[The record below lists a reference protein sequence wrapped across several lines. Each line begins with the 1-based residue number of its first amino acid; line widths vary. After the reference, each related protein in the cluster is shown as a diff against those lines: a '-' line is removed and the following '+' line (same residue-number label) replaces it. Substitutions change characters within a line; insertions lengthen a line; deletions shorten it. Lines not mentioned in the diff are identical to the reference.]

1 MEIIRF
7 HSVKLRGKSNDI
19 CFEKLKGVLK
29 MTKKICYDYI
39 LPDENNNPV
48 QKKTECH
55 SLVIVGANESG
66 KARLG
71 AWMEKNMI
79 DKTHRISAQRV
90 LTFGRYIQQKSYEQA
105 TNMLLFGTENSSG
118 VHDERWGWD
127 GEKYNYVSSMLN
139 DYENVLSSLTAKQ
152 INQQEKFINECKKK
166 DLTGEEYNKVPEMI
180 LDKLQ
185 RIWNMVFPHREIDI
199 SDGKVLASLRRNK
212 AFIEYNGKDMSDGE
226 RVALYLIAQCLCIP
240 ENKIIIIDEPE
251 IHLHRSIIDKIWSA
265 IESEREDC
273 LFIYI
278 THDTQFAAS
287 HKNSEKIWIKEY
299 DGTSWQY
306 EKVEDSNLPEQL
318 LLDILGNRKPVLFV
332 EGTNDSYDTKLYSEI
347 YKEYYV
353 ISCGSCSSVISQT
366 KAMNSN
372 TQLHHL
378 KCYGIIDRDHRS
390 DYEINSYKKDNIY
403 ALKVAEVENLFL
415 VEQLLYVINDIL
427 GFSDNNNIKQLE
439 DYILNR
445 FAEEIEKQI
454 CESIVSDIKFK
465 LSTIDLSAKNEEK
478 IKAHLESEFK
488 NISYDE
494 IKTKHM
500 EEFNQ
505 ILDSKIYCDVL
516 KVFNCKSLSTSIG
529 HYFNLANKN
538 YRDFILRQIKGKRS
552 TEIID
557 AIIPYL
563 PKDIPLDIDTK

>member
-1 MEIIRF
+1 MRK
-7 HSVKLRGKSNDI
+7 V
-19 CFEKLKGVLK
+19 
-29 MTKKICYDYI
+29 ICYDYI
-39 LPDENNNPV
+39 LPDENSNPV
-48 QKKTECH
+48 QKRTKCH
-55 SLVIVGANESG
+55 SLIIIGANGSG
-66 KARLG
+66 KTRLG
-71 AWMEKNMI
+71 AWIEENMM
-79 DKTHRISAQRV
+79 DKTHRISAQRA
-90 LTFGRYIQQKSYEQA
+90 LTFGKYIQQKSYEQA
-105 TNMLLFGTENSSG
+105 TKLLLFGTENSSG
-118 VHDERWGWD
+118 MHDERWGWD

-199 SDGKVLASLRRNK
+199 SDGKVIASLRQNK
-212 AFIEYNGKDMSDGE
+212 ALIEYNGRDMSDGE

-332 EGTNDSYDTKLYSEI
+332 EGTDDSYDTKLYSEI

-372 TQLHHL
+372 PQLHHL

-390 DYEINSYKKDNIY
+390 DYEINAYKKDNIY
-403 ALKVAEVENLFL
+403 TLKVAEVENLFL
-415 VEQLLYVINDIL
+415 VEELLDVINDIL
-427 GFSDNNNIKQLE
+427 GFSENINVKRLE

-445 FAEEIEKQI
+445 FSEEIEKQI
-454 CESIVSDIKFK
+454 CESIVSEIKYK
-465 LSTIDLSAKNEEK
+465 LTTINISTKNEE
-478 IKAHLESEFK
+478 IRESLEREYKS
-488 NISYDE
+488 ISYDE
-494 IKTKHM
+494 LKIKCM

-505 ILDSKIYCDVL
+505 ILDSKIYSDIL

-529 HYFNLANKN
+529 HYFKLDNKT
-538 YRDFILRQIKGKRS
+538 YRDFVLRQIKGEKS
-552 TEIID
+552 TEIIN

-563 PKDIPLDIDTK
+563 PKDIPLEFDIK

>member
-1 MEIIRF
+1 
-7 HSVKLRGKSNDI
+7 
-19 CFEKLKGVLK
+19 
-29 MTKKICYDYI
+29 MTKKICYNYI

-48 QKKTECH
+48 QKQTECH
-55 SLVIVGANESG
+55 SLVIVGANGSG
-66 KARLG
+66 KTRLG

-90 LTFGRYIQQKSYEQA
+90 LTFGKYIQQKSYEQA
-105 TNMLLFGTENSSG
+105 TNMLLFGTEIGTESSFG
-118 VHDERWGWD
+118 LHDARWGWD
-127 GEKYNYVSSMLN
+127 GEKYNYVSSTLN
-139 DYENVLSSLTAKQ
+139 DYENVLSSLAAKQ
-152 INQQEKFINECKKK
+152 TNQQEKFINECKNK
-166 DLTGEEYNKVPEMI
+166 DLTGDEYNRVPEMV

-185 RIWNMVFPHREIDI
+185 RIWNMVFPHREINI
-199 SDGKVLASLRRNK
+199 SDGKVIASLRQDK
-212 AFIEYNGKDMSDGE
+212 VLVEYNGRDMSDGE

-240 ENKIIIIDEPE
+240 ENRIIIIDEPE
-251 IHLHRSIIDKIWSA
+251 IHLHHSIIDKMWSA
-265 IESEREDC
+265 IEAEREDC
-273 LFIYI
+273 FFIYI

-299 DGTSWQY
+299 DGKNWKY
-306 EKVEDSNLPEQL
+306 EKVKDSNLPEQL

-353 ISCGSCSSVISQT
+353 INCGSSTSVISQT

-390 DYEINSYKKDNIY
+390 EYEINSYKKDMIY
-403 ALKVAEVENLFL
+403 TLKVAEVENLFL
-415 VEQLLYVINDIL
+415 VRELLDVVNDIL

-445 FAEEIEKQI
+445 FAGEIEKQI
-454 CESIVSDIKFK
+454 CESIISDIKFK
-465 LSTIDLSAKNEEK
+465 LSTIDLSAKNEEE
-478 IKAHLESEFK
+478 IKEHLDSEFK

-505 ILDSKIYCDVL
+505 ILDSKIYSDVL

-552 TEIID
+552 LEIIN

-563 PKDIPLDIDTK
+563 PEEIPRDLHIK